1 MLRQIG
7 HAAPHPFLNRAAFS
21 CQTGNWDGGARPA
34 ALRPFAA
41 QHKVSAARRRHFRD
55 AQTAW
60 NGGCF
65 ARILFSQAQA
75 LPAARGEPGAGR
87 SMMGAKDEPVVIK
100 KYANR
105 RLYNTGTSTYVT
117 LEDLADMV
125 KRGEDFTVQDAK
137 TGDDIT
143 HPVLTQIIFELENKA
158 GQNMLPIP
166 FLRQLIAFYG
176 DQMQMIVPSFLEQS
190 MTAFAKEQER
200 FREQMKATLAK
211 GPMDVMKMTTP
222 MKALEEQTRR
232 NMEMF
237 QNAMRMFAPF
247 PGASPAS
254 PSESAAKKE
263 PSDKADDLQE
273 LKEQIAAMQRKIES
287 LS

>member
-1 MLRQIG
+1 M
-7 HAAPHPFLNRAAFS
+7 A
-21 CQTGNWDGGARPA
+21 
-34 ALRPFAA
+34 
-41 QHKVSAARRRHFRD
+41 
-55 AQTAW
+55 
-60 NGGCF
+60 
-65 ARILFSQAQA
+65 
-75 LPAARGEPGAGR
+75 
-87 SMMGAKDEPVVIK
+87 AKDEPVVIK

-117 LEDLADMV
+117 LEDLAEMV
-125 KRGEDFTVQDAK
+125 KKGEEFTVQDAK

-143 HPVLTQIIFELENKA
+143 HPVLTQIIFELENKD

-190 MTAFAKEQER
+190 MLAFSKEQER
-200 FREQMKATLAK
+200 FRDQMKSALGKT
-211 GPMDVMKMTTP
+211 PMDMMKLPTP

-237 QNAMRMFAPF
+237 QNAMRMFTPF
-247 PGASPAS
+247 PGAAAGAANAAPEPAK
-254 PSESAAKKE
+254 AE
-263 PSDKADDLQE
+263 PAEKSDDLQE
-273 LKEQIAAMQRKIES
+273 LKDQIAAMQRKLDK

>member
-1 MLRQIG
+1 M
-7 HAAPHPFLNRAAFS
+7 AAKN
-21 CQTGNWDGGARPA
+21 
-34 ALRPFAA
+34 
-41 QHKVSAARRRHFRD
+41 
-55 AQTAW
+55 
-60 NGGCF
+60 
-65 ARILFSQAQA
+65 
-75 LPAARGEPGAGR
+75 
-87 SMMGAKDEPVVIK
+87 EPVVIK

-117 LEDLADMV
+117 LEDLAEMV
-125 KRGEDFTVQDAK
+125 KKGEEFTVQDAK

-143 HPVLTQIIFELENKA
+143 HPVLTQIIFELENKD

-190 MTAFAKEQER
+190 MLAFSKEQER
-200 FREQMKATLAK
+200 FRDQMKSALGKT
-211 GPMDVMKMTTP
+211 PMDMMKLPTP

-237 QNAMRMFAPF
+237 QNAMRMFTPF
-247 PGASPAS
+247 PGAASGAPNNVPEPAK
-254 PSESAAKKE
+254 AE
-263 PSDKADDLQE
+263 PAEKADDLQE
-273 LKEQIAAMQRKIES
+273 LKEQIAAMQRKLDK